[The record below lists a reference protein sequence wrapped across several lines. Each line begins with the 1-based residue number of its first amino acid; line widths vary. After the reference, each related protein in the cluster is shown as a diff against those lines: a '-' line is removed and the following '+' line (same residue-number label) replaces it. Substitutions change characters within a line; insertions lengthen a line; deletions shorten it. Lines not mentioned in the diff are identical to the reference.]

1 MVFSKKEHSIL
12 FILVCITLFFGIS
25 SFMLINDWV
34 RLPRKQKD
42 FTILVDLRSK
52 LGLNCVYPDYWEINS
67 FDGKITNIEHI
78 IIWVLM
84 FWGFLRL
91 IDLGRL
97 IFVIK

>member
-12 FILVCITLFFGIS
+12 FILVCITVFFGIS
-25 SFMLINDWV
+25 NFMLINDYV
-34 RLPRKQKD
+34 RLPVKHKEY
-42 FTILVDLRSK
+42 TILVDLRSK
-52 LGLNCVYPDYWEINS
+52 LGLTQVYSDYWTINS

-78 IIWVLM
+78 IIWILM

-91 IDLGRL
+91 IDLGRI